1 MNLALSLGDVQLLDC
16 DVEEPN
22 DHLLLK
28 PKILETKPVYAKI
41 PVISEE
47 LCDLCGKCA
56 EFCRYNALFLSSE
69 KVVVF
74 PELCHSCGGCSIV
87 CPKKAITEEKREIGV
102 VRKGFVDGG
111 LEFVYGELN
120 VGEPLPVPVI
130 RMTKREI
137 NKDRMVIIDAPPGTA
152 CPVVSSVYGSDFCL
166 LVTEPTPFGLH
177 DLKMTVEV
185 LRKMG
190 LPLGVIV
197 NFQGIGDRKVYDYCR
212 EEGIP
217 ILLEIPF
224 DRRIAEL
231 YSNGI
236 PFVEEIPEWKEKF
249 RRILDEIKERVKP

>member
-1 MNLALSLGDVQLLDC
+1 VNLALSLGDVQLLDC

-28 PKILETKPVYAKI
+28 PKIVETKPVYAKI

-137 NKDRMVIIDAPPGTA
+137 NKSATGRSTI
-152 CPVVSSVYGSDFCL
+152 
-166 LVTEPTPFGLH
+166 
-177 DLKMTVEV
+177 TVEK
-185 LRKMG
+185 RAFRFSSRY
-190 LPLGVIV
+190 PLI
-197 NFQGIGDRKVYDYCR
+197 
-212 EEGIP
+212 EESLSYIP
-217 ILLEIPF
+217 TEFL
-224 DRRIAEL
+224 
-231 YSNGI
+231 S
-236 PFVEEIPEWKEKF
+236 
-249 RRILDEIKERVKP
+249 

>member
-28 PKILETKPVYAKI
+28 PKIVETKPVYARI
-41 PVISEE
+41 PVVAEE

-56 EFCRYNALFLSSE
+56 EFCRYNALFLSPE

-87 CPKKAITEEKREIGV
+87 CPKKAIMEEKREIGT
-102 VRKGFVDGG
+102 VRKGVVDG
-111 LEFVYGELN
+111 LELVYGELN
-120 VGEPLPVPVI
+120 VGEPLPVPVV
-130 RMTKREI
+130 RMTKKEI
-137 NKDRMVIIDAPPGTA
+137 SKDKTVIIDSPPGTA
-152 CPVVSSVYGSDFCL
+152 CPVVTSVYDSDFCL

-177 DLKMTVEV
+177 DLRITVEV

-190 LPLGVIV
+190 IPLGVVV
-197 NFQGIGDRKVYDYCR
+197 NFQGVGDRKVYDYCR
-212 EEGIP
+212 EEKIP

-224 DRRIAEL
+224 DRKIAEL
-231 YSNGI
+231 YSSGT
-236 PFVEEIPEWKEKF
+236 PFVIEMSEWRVKF
-249 RRILDEIKERVKP
+249 RQLLEKIKMGIQC